1 MNKVISEEVM
11 DRTKLTNKF
20 LKNRSAENKLAC
32 NIQRNYCVPLKLK
45 SKKDYY
51 NNLDNRNVTDSKL
64 FWKTTK
70 LFFSGNDPMRH
81 KITLIENGKIIG
93 NNKEISKFFNNFFS
107 SIVAKLRIFGN
118 MKIYQ

>member
-1 MNKVISEEVM
+1 M
-11 DRTKLTNKF
+11 
-20 LKNRSAENKLAC
+20 
-32 NIQRNYCVPLKLK
+32 PLKLK

-70 LFFSGNDPMRH
+70 LFFSGYDPMRH

-93 NNKEISKFFNNFFS
+93 NNKEISKFFNNFSS